1 MQAGLGMEQSHF
13 MVDCLGI
20 DSVVVSSCVVRQGA
34 SLEVAEFFCGGF
46 SGWSQAAYIL
56 HSHGFPINVAWT
68 IDVDPACSEMLRYQ
82 HDPWHEISQL
92 EDLYCTPL
100 QGTVHVCADINTN
113 WWLTLFQTKP
123 VNLVC
128 VCVSAPCQPWS
139 SAGSEQGLE
148 SQDGLLL
155 LRAADILGSF
165 SIPVVFL
172 EQVANFPLRPHYT
185 AVMQAWARAGYR
197 IAWQASLNLL
207 DVLPGQRVRFL
218 LVLLQSS
225 CTGIKALNMGAWTTC
240 RRINLGQARAIFA
253 LPPQLRQVCTPSAVV
268 LAVYMDPWYVPAP
281 PVHLICDHRAL
292 RSFAYAL
299 LVIPLECL

>member
-1 MQAGLGMEQSHF
+1 

-128 VCVSAPCQPWS
+128 VCVCLHHASR
-139 SAGSEQGLE
+139 GLVQVRNKAWNRKTACCFCARQTYWVLLAFRWFSLNRLRIFLCVLTTPQSCKLGRE
-148 SQDGLLL
+148 LAIGLH
-155 LRAADILGSF
+155 G
-165 SIPVVFL
+165 
-172 EQVANFPLRPHYT
+172 RPH
-185 AVMQAWARAGYR
+185 
-197 IAWQASLNLL
+197 
-207 DVLPGQRVRFL
+207 
-218 LVLLQSS
+218 
-225 CTGIKALNMGAWTTC
+225 
-240 RRINLGQARAIFA
+240 
-253 LPPQLRQVCTPSAVV
+253 
-268 LAVYMDPWYVPAP
+268 
-281 PVHLICDHRAL
+281 
-292 RSFAYAL
+292 
-299 LVIPLECL
+299 

>member
-1 MQAGLGMEQSHF
+1 MHGDEEEEEEEGHLGPLQLPGDGPPSARSSGGARAATACALLRNCSRRTTELWWKTSPRQDASMGDDGGSAARLADWAAVSESAGPLRIMQAGLGMEQSHF

-128 VCVSAPCQPWS
+128 VCV
-139 SAGSEQGLE
+139 
-148 SQDGLLL
+148 
-155 LRAADILGSF
+155 
-165 SIPVVFL
+165 
-172 EQVANFPLRPHYT
+172 
-185 AVMQAWARAGYR
+185 
-197 IAWQASLNLL
+197 
-207 DVLPGQRVRFL
+207 
-218 LVLLQSS
+218 
-225 CTGIKALNMGAWTTC
+225 CTM
-240 RRINLGQARAIFA
+240 
-253 LPPQLRQVCTPSAVV
+253 PAVV
-268 LAVYMDPWYVPAP
+268 
-281 PVHLICDHRAL
+281 
-292 RSFAYAL
+292 
-299 LVIPLECL
+299 